1 MKRII
6 SAGILVALC
15 AMMILPVLAAEFVP
29 SITYKDDPSLVTSVD
44 GDGNVV
50 IGSIVDAQGNVLD
63 YIHEHCLV
71 VTPLAKAKK
80 STLIPDDAEEL
91 LLDVYADLKGGDMEI
106 PYSQL
111 QSELENKKMVIR
123 ELFDASWL
131 CQDHP
136 EIVAPQGVHVE
147 LTFNLG
153 VGKDTEVYA
162 FTYKNG
168 AWNNIVSI
176 VNNGDGTVT
185 CVFEDFCPIAFAVPY
200 GSDKPPAQTGDPA
213 DIALWGSLMAVSA
226 IALVAVL
233 VLSRRKKAA

>member
-1 MKRII
+1 MKRLV
-6 SAGILVALC
+6 SAMILLALC
-15 AMMILPVLAAEFVP
+15 AMMVLPVLAAEFVP

-50 IGSIVDAQGNVLD
+50 IGRIIDEQGNVLD

-80 STLIPDDAEEL
+80 STLIPDEAEEL
-91 LLDVYADLKGGDMEI
+91 LLDVYADLKTGDMEI
-106 PYSQL
+106 PYAAL
-111 QSELENKKMVIR
+111 QSELENKRMVIR

-131 CQDHP
+131 CEDHP
-136 EIVAPQGVHVE
+136 EIVAPAGVHVE

-153 VGKDTEVYA
+153 ISKNAEVYV
-162 FTYKNG
+162 FTYKNN
-168 AWNNIVSI
+168 AWNNIVSV
-176 VNNGDGTVT
+176 VNNGDGTIT

-226 IALVAVL
+226 VALVAVL